1 MSHQQELFD
10 HFYVQHQLTLT
21 MGEINDIIELVKK
34 EIGHQKKVE
43 DAFDEGVEDEYNV
56 HINSAKRTYLNGR
69 DYFNKTFKEQ

>member
-34 EIGHQKKVE
+34 EIGHQEKLE
-43 DAFDEGVEDEYNV
+43 DAFDEGVVLETNEPA
-56 HINSAKRTYLNGR
+56 HSI
-69 DYFNKTFKEQ
+69 F